1 MAVLVAV
8 TSKPGATRG
17 AFGTPPQEETRDRPS
32 SSWGGGGI
40 PPIPKV
46 PIGLPFRAS
55 VSASHGL
62 TPKQT
67 PLFLIAPPSPSILF
81 FFLREMLYATLLC
94 IPQVTNGDPTPT
106 PPAVGTLCVPTV
118 VDPAVVWGVPFPIFG
133 RGKEN
138 GIPRR
143 LPPLST
149 SPLVLFLL
157 FSLSLLLSL
166 IVGPLFLPRPP
177 LALGPPCRREGLFF
191 FLPSGTPYASP
202 RRL

>member
-1 MAVLVAV
+1 
-8 TSKPGATRG
+8 
-17 AFGTPPQEETRDRPS
+17 
-32 SSWGGGGI
+32 
-40 PPIPKV
+40 
-46 PIGLPFRAS
+46 
-55 VSASHGL
+55 
-62 TPKQT
+62 
-67 PLFLIAPPSPSILF
+67 
-81 FFLREMLYATLLC
+81 MLYATLLC

-157 FSLSLLLSL
+157 LSLPLSHR
-166 IVGPLFLPRPP
+166 RPP
-177 LALGPPCRREGLFF
+177 LPPKTATGSRTSLPPRRPLPPFRHPQRPLGGYKGDGGRSPLSQLLFIPYLSPTKPSGISGFQGRLFGLVSAAAVRDDRGFSALGFEWKKCLRRKQETGS
-191 FLPSGTPYASP
+191 PS
-202 RRL
+202 LN